1 MVRRIQYR
9 MREKPHIADF
19 KENDKPITITDL
31 LSKYLAYWPWF
42 VISCIVFVALGYF
55 YTTYAPKTFTT
66 VAKVKILDDTQRSN
80 IIPNEIVVANQAMR
94 LSLENHVEVLKS
106 YRLLDNVVREL
117 NLDVEYHEF
126 ENYSYRRI
134 FRPPFVVSKAI
145 SEDALRKPLKFE
157 LYLSSSSFIITDAK
171 GKRHI
176 LPYDKGDSS
185 SSDDLPF
192 TINLTE
198 IANIK
203 DYKDNKYKIVLNQAK
218 QTTIALSNDLKISA
232 SQQLSEVLTLTLLGE
247 SRELSEAILNSIVT
261 NFDQDGVTDRQLV
274 AKRTLEVIDKRFINL
289 SEELDSIEAGK
300 QDFKKAENLSFI
312 QEDANVSLRRKS
324 VANARLAQLKTQIS
338 LSKLL
343 KRTVSEEIA
352 YNLLPGNIGLD
363 NKGLNELVT
372 KYNEMARERQK
383 LVVTVG
389 ANHPRL
395 KALSEQLELGK
406 LNILN
411 SVNVYES
418 QLDVSLRQLNRE
430 QENAGFSFSRLPE
443 KERMLRS
450 IERQQSIKENL
461 YLLLLRKRE
470 EAAIEY
476 AATSPTVK
484 VIDYGVTNTKP
495 MWPKATIVYPLSLF
509 LGLLMPFLVVFLRA
523 TLDTK
528 VHGRHDIERNNPEIP
543 VLIEIPY
550 FSKERSFANVN
561 DRSTLAESF
570 RILSTNTDYLLSS
583 EDVDDGKVIFVTS
596 CVKAE
601 GKTLLAMNLSLAY
614 ASMGKR
620 VLLIGAD
627 LRNPQLHTYFGL
639 DKNIPGL
646 SDYLI
651 NPRLGFEDC
660 INEGF
665 DDNTNHK
672 VYLSGGI
679 PKNAPILLSG
689 KRFGDF
695 MAKARKEF
703 DYVIVDTA
711 PTMLV
716 TDTLLI
722 SKYSDITL
730 FAVRSGFTDKKLLQF
745 SKELNRTKKLR
756 NMAYVLN
763 AVGQVKGTEFNYG
776 YTYGYDSSTPVKQPW
791 YKKKVKKNNGPL
803 KKSA

>member
-1 MVRRIQYR
+1 MK
-9 MREKPHIADF
+9 EKPHTLDF
-19 KENDKPITITDL
+19 KEEDRPVAIGDL
-31 LSKYLAYWPWF
+31 ISKYLRYWPWF
-42 VISCIVFVALGYF
+42 VISCIAFLVIGYL
-55 YTTYAPKTFTT
+55 YQTYAPKTYTT
-66 VAKVKILDDTQRSN
+66 VAKIKILDDTKQSK
-80 IIPNEIVVANQAMR
+80 IIPKDVVVANPAMK
-94 LSLENHVEVLKS
+94 LSLDNHVEVLQS

-117 NLDVEYHEF
+117 NLDIEYYELQNLTYTRVF
-126 ENYSYRRI
+126 NA
-134 FRPPFVVSKAI
+134 PFVVTKNI
-145 SEDALRKPLKFE
+145 SEDALRKPLKYE
-157 LYLSSSSFIITDAK
+157 LVLSTSSFNITDSK
-171 GKRHI
+171 GELHV
-176 LPYDKGDSS
+176 LPYDKGNSS
-185 SSDDLPF
+185 STDYNALPF
-192 TINLTE
+192 TVNLTE
-198 IANIK
+198 IARIQ
-203 DYKDNKYKIVLNQAK
+203 DYKDTKYKVVLKQRKQAAILLAK
-218 QTTIALSNDLKISA
+218 DLKIST
-232 SQQLSEVLTLTLLGE
+232 SQQLSDVLTLTLKGE
-247 SRELSEAILNSIVT
+247 SSELSEATLNSIVT

-289 SEELDSIEAGK
+289 AEELDSIESGK
-300 QDFKKAENLSFI
+300 QDFKKSENLSFI
-312 QEDANVSLRRKS
+312 QSDADLSLRRKS
-324 VANARLAQLKTQIS
+324 AANARLAQLRTQIS

-343 KRTVSEEIA
+343 KKTVSEEVA

-363 NKGLNELVT
+363 NQGLNELVT
-372 KYNEMARERQK
+372 RYNEMARERQK

-418 QLDVSLRQLNRE
+418 QLDVSLQQLNRE
-430 QENAGFSFSRLPE
+430 QENAGFSFSKLPE

-470 EAAIEY
+470 EAAIEF

-484 VIDYGVTNTKP
+484 IIDYGVTNIKP
-495 MWPKATIVYPLSLF
+495 MWPKPTIVYPLSAF
-509 LGLLMPFLVVFLRA
+509 LGLLIPFLVIFLRS

-528 VHGRHDIERNNPEIP
+528 VHDRYDIEKNSPEIP

-550 FSKERSFANVN
+550 FGEERSFANVN
-561 DRSTLAESF
+561 DRSALAESF
-570 RILSTNTDYLLSS
+570 RILSTNTDYLLAS
-583 EDVDDGKVIFVTS
+583 EEVDDGKVVYVTS
-596 CVKAE
+596 CIKAE

-614 ASMGKR
+614 ASMGKK

-627 LRNPQLHTYFGL
+627 LRNPKLHTYFDL

-646 SDYLI
+646 ADFLI
-651 NPRLGFEDC
+651 NPRLRFEDC
-660 INEGF
+660 L
-665 DDNTNHK
+665 HK
-672 VYLSGGI
+672 GSEEHPHQVYLSGGI

-689 KRFGDF
+689 KRFGEF
-695 MAKARKEF
+695 IAKAKKEF

-722 SKYSDITL
+722 SKYADITL

-745 SKELNRTKKLR
+745 SRELNKTKKLR

-763 AVGQVKGTEFNYG
+763 AVGQVKGTQPNYG
-776 YTYGYDSSTPVKQPW
+776 YTYGYDSSKPSRPW
-791 YKKKVKKNNGPL
+791 YKKKLKKSRPL

>member
-1 MVRRIQYR
+1 MKETPNIL
-9 MREKPHIADF
+9 DF
-19 KENDKPITITDL
+19 KEEDRPIAITDL
-31 LSKYLAYWPWF
+31 VSKYLSYWPWF
-42 VISCIVFVALGYF
+42 IISCLLFLVLGYF

-66 VAKVKILDDTQRSN
+66 VAKIKILDDAKQSK
-80 IIPNEIVVANQAMR
+80 IIPNEVMIPNPAMR
-94 LSLENHVEVLKS
+94 LSLDNHVEVLKS

-117 NLDVEYHEF
+117 NLDIEYYEMEGF
-126 ENYSYRRI
+126 TFRRI
-134 FRPPFVVSKAI
+134 FEAPFKVNKTNDEAHFG
-145 SEDALRKPLKFE
+145 KPQKFE
-157 LYLSSSSFIITDAK
+157 LILSSSSFIIKDAQ
-171 GKRHI
+171 GKQHI

-185 SSDDLPF
+185 SGDGLPF
-192 TINLTE
+192 SIDLTE

-203 DYKDNKYKIVLNQAK
+203 DYKDKKYKIVLKQGKQA
-218 QTTIALSNDLKISA
+218 TILLSSDLKITS
-232 SQQLSEVLTLTLLGE
+232 SQQLSDVLTLTLKGE
-247 SRELSEAILNSIVT
+247 SKELSEAVLNSIVT

-289 SEELDSIEAGK
+289 SEELDSIESGK

-312 QEDANVSLRRKS
+312 QSDANQSLQRKS
-324 VANARLAQLKTQIS
+324 AANARLAQLKTQIS

-343 KRTVSEEIA
+343 KRTVSEEVE
-352 YNLLPGNIGLD
+352 YDLLPGNIGLD
-363 NKGLNELVT
+363 NPGLNQLVT
-372 KYNEMARERQK
+372 RYNEMARERQK

-418 QLDVSLRQLNRE
+418 QLDVSLQQLNRE
-430 QENAGFSFSRLPE
+430 QESAGFSFSRLPE

-484 VIDYGVTNTKP
+484 VIDYGVTNIKP
-495 MWPKATIVYPLSLF
+495 MWPKPTIVYPLAVF
-509 LGLLMPFLVVFLRA
+509 LGLLLPFIVVFLRS

-528 VHGRHDIERNNPEIP
+528 VNDRYDIERASPAIP
-543 VLIEIPY
+543 VLIEIP
-550 FSKERSFANVN
+550 FFGKERSFANVN

-596 CVKAE
+596 SVKAE

-620 VLLIGAD
+620 VLIIGAD
-627 LRNPQLHTYFGL
+627 LRNPQLHTYFDL

-651 NPRLGFEDC
+651 NPHLGFEDC

-665 DDNTNHK
+665 GDKANHK

-722 SKYSDITL
+722 SKYADITL

-791 YKKKVKKNNGPL
+791 YRKKVKKNGPL

>member
-1 MVRRIQYR
+1 
-9 MREKPHIADF
+9 MREKPQLNF
-19 KENDKPITITDL
+19 KEDDKPIAITDL
-31 LSKYLAYWPWF
+31 LSKYLSYWPWF
-42 VISCIVFVALGYF
+42 LVSCILFVVLGYF
-55 YTTYAPKTFTT
+55 YATYAPRTYTT
-66 VAKVKILDDTQRSN
+66 VAKIKILDDAKQSK
-80 IIPNEIVVANQAMR
+80 IIPNEVIIPDPSMR

-106 YRLLDNVVREL
+106 FRLLDNVVREL
-117 NLDVEYHEF
+117 NLDVEYYELDNF
-126 ENYSYRRI
+126 AFRRI
-134 FRPPFVVSKAI
+134 FEAPFVVYKTEAETAFVKA
-145 SEDALRKPLKFE
+145 KKFE
-157 LYLSSSSFIITDAK
+157 LVLSSTSFIITDEK

-176 LPYDKGDSS
+176 LPFDKGDSALT
-185 SSDDLPF
+185 DELPF
-192 TINLTE
+192 SVSLTE

-203 DYKDNKYKIVLNQAK
+203 DYKDQKYKIVLKQGK
-218 QTTIALSNDLKISA
+218 QTTIALSNDLKIST
-232 SQQLSEVLTLTLLGE
+232 SQQLSDVLTLALNGE
-247 SRELSEAILNSIVT
+247 SKELSEAVLNSIVT

-289 SEELDSIEAGK
+289 AEELDSIEAGK

-312 QEDANVSLRRKS
+312 QSDANQSLQRKS
-324 VANARLAQLKTQIS
+324 AANARLAQLKTQIS

-343 KRTVSEEIA
+343 KRTVSEEVD

-363 NKGLNELVT
+363 NQGLNELVT

-383 LVVTVG
+383 LIVTVG

-443 KERMLRS
+443 KERALRS

-484 VIDYGVTNTKP
+484 VIDYGVTNFKP
-495 MWPKATIVYPLSLF
+495 MWPKATIVYPLALF
-509 LGLLMPFLVVFLRA
+509 LGLLVPFLVVFIRGA
-523 TLDTK
+523 LDTK
-528 VHGRHDIERNNPEIP
+528 VNDRYDIERNNPEIP

-583 EDVDDGKVIFVTS
+583 ENVDDGKVIFVTS
-596 CVKAE
+596 SVKAE

-627 LRNPQLHTYFGL
+627 LRNPQLHSYFGL

-651 NPRLGFEDC
+651 NPQLDFEDC

-665 DDNTNHK
+665 ADNPNHK

-695 MAKARKEF
+695 MAKARKDF

-722 SKYSDITL
+722 SKYADITL

-745 SKELNRTKKLR
+745 SKELNRTKKLS

-776 YTYGYDSSTPVKQPW
+776 YTYGYDSSTAVKQPW
-791 YKKKVKKNNGPL
+791 YKKKKAKKNSPL